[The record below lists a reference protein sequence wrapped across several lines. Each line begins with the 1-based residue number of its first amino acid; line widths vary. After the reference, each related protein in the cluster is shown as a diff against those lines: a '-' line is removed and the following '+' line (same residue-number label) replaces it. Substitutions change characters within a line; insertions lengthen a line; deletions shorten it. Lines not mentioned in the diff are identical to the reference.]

1 MSLKNISYNIT
12 TNDIDLLKYLF
23 INKVASREQINRDV
37 YIGYWPQSTRK
48 RLFRLKQDKFI
59 SAKRPISTWK
69 DQTSLY
75 GLTSKGLKLIAP
87 LIKTP
92 LLKKRLDSDSIEHDL
107 NLVDIRRNL
116 ILKNCVKKY
125 FTENQIHNEAKFYED
140 EQFKIFNQLRFDGL
154 VEYSRDLKN
163 KVLIPIQYERV
174 EKSNERYKKILS
186 VFYLE
191 SSVPAIIYITDNDK
205 VEKKIKENE
214 RCIEPNTKDQ
224 KLFYGKLQDLS
235 NDEKLIKFY
244 GQGNKLIK
252 FE

>member
-1 MSLKNISYNIT
+1 MGVKNISYNIT
-12 TNDIDLLKYLF
+12 ANDINLLKYLF

-37 YIGYWPQSTRK
+37 YSGYWPQSVRK

-59 SAKRPISTWK
+59 SAKRPISAWK

-75 GLTSKGLKLIAP
+75 GLTNKGLKLITS

-116 ILKNCVKKY
+116 ALKNCVKKY
-125 FTENQIHNEAKFYED
+125 FTENQIHNEARFYED
-140 EQFKIFNQLRFDGL
+140 ERFIIFNQLRFDAL
-154 VEYSRDLKN
+154 VEYSRDFKN
-163 KVLIPIQYERV
+163 KVLIPIQYERM

-191 SSVPAIIYITDNDK
+191 SSIPAIIYITDNDK
-205 VEKKIKENE
+205 IEKKIKDNE
-214 RCIEPNTKDQ
+214 RDIEPNKKDQ
-224 KLFYGKLQDLS
+224 KLFYGRLQDLS
-235 NDEKLIKFY
+235 RNDKLIKFY